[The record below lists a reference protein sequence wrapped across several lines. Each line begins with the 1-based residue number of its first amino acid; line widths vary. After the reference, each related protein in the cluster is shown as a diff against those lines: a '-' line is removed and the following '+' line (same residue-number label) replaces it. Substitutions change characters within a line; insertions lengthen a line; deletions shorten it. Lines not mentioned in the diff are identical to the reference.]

1 MLNGPAPTNTGPVPL
16 SIDAIRAA
24 FEKAIRRYRV
34 DPDAAWEC
42 AAAARPDLDGLL
54 TGLAAAA
61 MRDLAIIAGP
71 EVDAAYVAALDRN
84 GATSLVECFRVA
96 VSRWPPGGCRITAT
110 DHSSEEL

>member
-1 MLNGPAPTNTGPVPL
+1 MLNGPAPANTGPVPL

-24 FEKAIRRYRV
+24 FEKAIRRYGV

-42 AAAARPDLDGLL
+42 AGAAPPDLDDAV

-71 EVDAAYVAALDRN
+71 GVDAAYVAAL
-84 GATSLVECFRVA
+84 ALHHETSLVECLQRSLTRRLGRTPNV
-96 VSRWPPGGCRITAT
+96 VDSTE
-110 DHSSEEL
+110 S